1 MNHKLFAPLLATALI
16 IGCSGKSLDSNIP
29 PANGNS
35 NDVPGISWLSR
46 VMTDAYL
53 RSQVWTGARS
63 GFVVMFARNGQP
75 IYTNAVGWA
84 DIDAEK
90 PMLLDTRMRF
100 ASMTKPVTAVAA
112 MKLVEDGMLGLDDPV
127 AKYIPA
133 YANAQVA
140 STHSR
145 NAQGG
150 FDTRAPKTEL
160 LVRHLLMF
168 SSGIGPGME
177 ANPSELHKYWD
188 ENTIYTDSSESLAER
203 INRIAA
209 QPLFEDPGTK
219 WRYGWS
225 ADVLARVV
233 EVASGKPY
241 DSYLKATIFA
251 PLGMDATS
259 YLPAENERA
268 DMATVY
274 TQSNDG
280 DLVPAPARIDASNWT
295 PGGSG
300 LVSTAGDYM
309 RFALMLWNGGE
320 YQGARILRA
329 ETIAEMTRLHV
340 KSGVLAGIGIEGMG
354 WGLGMAVIADAEN
367 SRIPGNNGEYW
378 WNGYYGTTFF
388 IDPETDTVGVL
399 LSQNEPKGLNGE
411 GGPTPLFVAKEIATG
426 GLGD

>member
-1 MNHKLFAPLLATALI
+1 MNHTLHVTLLVALLVT
-16 IGCSGKSLDSNIP
+16 GCSGKSLDSNIP
-29 PANGNS
+29 PAKGSN
-35 NDVPGISWLSR
+35 NDVLGLSWVSR
-46 VMTDAYL
+46 AMTDAYL

-63 GFVVMFARNGQP
+63 GFVVMFAQQGQP
-75 IYTNAVGWA
+75 IYANAVGWA
-84 DIDAEK
+84 DIEAK
-90 PMLLDTRMRF
+90 APMQLDTRMRF

-112 MKLVEDGMLGLDDPV
+112 MTLVEDGMLGLDDPV
-127 AKYIPA
+127 AKHIPA
-133 YANAQVA
+133 YANVQVA

-168 SSGIGPGME
+168 SSGIGPGMD

-188 ENTIYTDSSESLAER
+188 ENTIYADSSESLAER

-225 ADVLARVV
+225 ADVLARVI

-274 TQSNDG
+274 TQNDDG

-320 YQGARILRA
+320 YQGVRILKA
-329 ETIAEMTRLHV
+329 ETIDEMTRLHV

-388 IDPETDTVGVL
+388 IDPETDAVGVL
-399 LSQNEPKGLNGE
+399 LSQNEPKGLDSD
-411 GGPTPLFVAKEIATG
+411 GGPTPLFVAKGIAMN
-426 GLGD
+426 GLSD

>member
-1 MNHKLFAPLLATALI
+1 MNRTIYASLLAALI
-16 IGCSGKSLDSNIP
+16 LGGCSGKSLDSDVP
-29 PANGNS
+29 PAKS
-35 NDVPGISWLSR
+35 SSEDVPGVSWLSR
-46 VMTDAYL
+46 AMTDAYL
-53 RSQVWTGARS
+53 RSQVWTGTRS
-63 GFVVMFARNGQP
+63 GFVVMFARKGQP

-84 DIDAEK
+84 NIEAEQA
-90 PMLLDTRMRF
+90 MQVDTRMRF

-112 MKLVEDGMLGLDDPV
+112 MTLVEDGVLGLDDPV

-133 YANAQVA
+133 FAATQVA
-140 STHSR
+140 SNHTRNSR
-145 NAQGG
+145 GG
-150 FDTRAPKTEL
+150 FDTREPKSEL

-168 SSGIGPGME
+168 SSGIGPGIE

-188 ENTIYTDSSESLAER
+188 KNTLYTDSSESLADR

-233 EVASGKPY
+233 EVASGIPY
-241 DSYLKATIFA
+241 DSFLKATIFA

-259 YLPAENERA
+259 YLPAVGGRA
-268 DMATVY
+268 NMAKVY
-274 TQSNDG
+274 TQDEEGN
-280 DLVPAPARIDASNWT
+280 LVKAPARIDASNWT

-320 YQGARILRA
+320 YQGARILKE

-340 KSGVLAGIGIEGMG
+340 SSGVLAGMDIDGVG
-354 WGLGMAVIADAEN
+354 WGLGMAVMADAEN
-367 SRIPGNNGEYW
+367 SLIPGNNGEYW

-388 IDPETDTVGVL
+388 VDPQTDTVGVL
-399 LSQNEPKGLNGE
+399 LSQNEPKGLDGD
-411 GGPTPLFVAKEIATG
+411 GGPTPLFVAKGIVMG